1 MITYRHASSVQNHKC
16 RRQTASWFVLRRDPC
31 QRHEG
36 EELGRPK
43 CSHWDQLLCPY
54 DEWSRETVHLIQVWV
69 EWLRKL
75 TSQLTGPKSRESKTE
90 KTFFFLVG
98 KSIRVLPDD
107 CTELWLVG
115 ILSRWFYHNPDTMIF
130 PNSPRVLTVIP
141 RHRHDVLYFCHSYT
155 DRSSFLPHP
164 ILRPVLIFLRV
175 VHAVEEFG
183 LGRYIAQVRRYMW
196 VLVPDFSFTKM
207 NPNHSN

>member
-1 MITYRHASSVQNHKC
+1 MITYRHASRVQNHKC

-36 EELGRPK
+36 EELGRPE

-90 KTFFFLVG
+90 KAFFFLVG
-98 KSIRVLPDD
+98 KSIRVLPD

-115 ILSRWFYHNPDTMIF
+115 ILSRWFYHTPDTMIF
-130 PNSPRVLTVIP
+130 QILLECWPSYLDIDTMCYIFVIVTLIGP
-141 RHRHDVLYFCHSYT
+141 PFCHTLYYGQYW
-155 DRSSFLPHP
+155 FFC
-164 ILRPVLIFLRV
+164 V
-175 VHAVEEFG
+175 
-183 LGRYIAQVRRYMW
+183 
-196 VLVPDFSFTKM
+196 
-207 NPNHSN
+207 